1 MQMRTSKTRNPL
13 GSILRKRVS
22 KQGQPI
28 VVFDVRRRIR
38 QEDGTY
44 RDVTKRCYSRQE
56 AILAL
61 AAMCLAGPHPPP
73 YGHGHTSNGTR
84 SITYKSYES
93 AKDRCNNP
101 NAISYKYYGERG
113 IEFRFE
119 SFQAFW
125 QRSVSDQARN
135 THWTAIPITT
145 DTTNLATY
153 DGQRGNSRP
162 PIRTVKA
169 KRRLASPVSSLSVPS
184 TAAGELPV
192 RSSPADRPARLSC
205 TRGP

>member
-119 SFQAFW
+119 SFQAFLAEVGERPSKEYSLDRYPDNNGHYEPGNVRW
-125 QRSVSDQARN
+125 ATRKQQAANKNR
-135 THWTAIPITT
+135 
-145 DTTNLATY
+145 
-153 DGQRGNSRP
+153 
-162 PIRTVKA
+162 
-169 KRRLASPVSSLSVPS
+169 
-184 TAAGELPV
+184 
-192 RSSPADRPARLSC
+192 
-205 TRGP
+205 